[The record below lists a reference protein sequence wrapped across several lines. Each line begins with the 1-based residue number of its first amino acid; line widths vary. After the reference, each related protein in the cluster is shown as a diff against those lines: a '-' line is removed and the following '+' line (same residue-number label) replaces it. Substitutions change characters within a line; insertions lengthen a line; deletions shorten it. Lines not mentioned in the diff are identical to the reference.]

1 MALLLLTSNAH
12 RSIALSPRAA
22 SDFAK
27 PELTQEQLSRAIQDT
42 EVAMVELVGHLLDID
57 YGVALGGS
65 PVKPVDSY
73 DGPLTS
79 KWWFWSAIGVGTIGA
94 VTAAIMSTQEDPPPA
109 PTTGSMIVRF

>member
-1 MALLLLTSNAH
+1 MVVSTSGP
-12 RSIALSPRAA
+12 IERARV
-22 SDFAK
+22 DLYLVD
-27 PELTQEQLSRAIQDT
+27 PVSRRFLNRVSKTLDISTRQK
-42 EVAMVELVGHLLDID
+42 VAMVELVGHLLDID

>member
-1 MALLLLTSNAH
+1 
-12 RSIALSPRAA
+12 
-22 SDFAK
+22 
-27 PELTQEQLSRAIQDT
+27 
-42 EVAMVELVGHLLDID
+42 MVQLVGHLLDID

-109 PTTGSMIVRF
+109 PTSGSMIVRF